1 MAGGGAEAR
10 GTGLF
15 LVGAGGGVGSVGC
28 EDIEGAGGL
37 GTAAGVHGGTAAGFR
52 GGAAA
57 GLHGGAAAGFPSH
70 GGVRGAASS
79 IDVATASALATLG
92 IGAGGTTAL
101 ATVGIG
107 AGGATAATNSS
118 RVTAASATLTNC
130 AIVH

>member
-57 GLHGGAAAGFPSH
+57 GLHGGAEAGSSH

-79 IDVATASALATLG
+79 IDVATASALASLG
-92 IGAGGTTAL
+92 FGAGGTTAL
-101 ATVGIG
+101 PTVGIR
-107 AGGATAATNSS
+107 AGNVTTAS
-118 RVTAASATLTNC
+118 V
-130 AIVH
+130 

>member
-28 EDIEGAGGL
+28 EDDAADVHGGTAAAVL
-37 GTAAGVHGGTAAGFR
+37 LPLLLLPTDTAADVHGGTAAGFHGGTAAGFR

-70 GGVRGAASS
+70 GGV
-79 IDVATASALATLG
+79 
-92 IGAGGTTAL
+92 
-101 ATVGIG
+101 
-107 AGGATAATNSS
+107 
-118 RVTAASATLTNC
+118 
-130 AIVH
+130 